1 MSTAAEITTVKLR
14 TLGQIAITVS
24 NLAIS
29 TAFYR
34 DTLGMVFLFDAGPMS
49 IFQCDSVRILLGT
62 AEGDRSDAPL
72 AGSSTILYFRVDDL
86 TQSHANLVTR
96 GVTFS
101 EPPHLVAKMPDH
113 DLWMAF
119 LKDPDGNTI
128 GLMNEVR
135 FTTTKEM

>member
-1 MSTAAEITTVKLR
+1 MSATAESATVQLR
-14 TLGQIAITVS
+14 TLGQIALTVRD
-24 NLAIS
+24 LAVS

-34 DTLGMVFLFDAGPMS
+34 DTLGMMFLFDAGSMTF
-49 IFQCDSVRILLGT
+49 FQCDSVRLLLGT
-62 AEGDRSDAPL
+62 AEGDHSNSQFL
-72 AGSSTILYFRVDDL
+72 GSSTILYFRVDDL
-86 TQSHANLVTR
+86 PQTHANLVAR

-101 EPPHLVAKMPDH
+101 EAPHLVAKMHDH

-135 FTTTKEM
+135 SSSDKEI